1 MEHAAVSDD
10 ESLHDF
16 IVDDEH
22 GHYIPEKTSDA
33 SAEKIATVRGVSFS
47 SAKAMQPLK
56 TLHPRFQ
63 PGATSSDG
71 QRRYLGKINM
81 IISYFR
87 NTVHNQHLVNQY
99 QYCHTSYSFQL
110 IGTHY
115 LCST

>member
-1 MEHAAVSDD
+1 MEHAAVSDN

-22 GHYIPEKTSDA
+22 GHYIPEKINGA
-33 SAEKIATVRGVSFS
+33 SAEKIANARGVSFS

-71 QRRYLGKINM
+71 QRRYLGKLYM
-81 IISYFR
+81 IISYCM
-87 NTVHNQHLVNQY
+87 NPE
-99 QYCHTSYSFQL
+99 
-110 IGTHY
+110 
-115 LCST
+115 